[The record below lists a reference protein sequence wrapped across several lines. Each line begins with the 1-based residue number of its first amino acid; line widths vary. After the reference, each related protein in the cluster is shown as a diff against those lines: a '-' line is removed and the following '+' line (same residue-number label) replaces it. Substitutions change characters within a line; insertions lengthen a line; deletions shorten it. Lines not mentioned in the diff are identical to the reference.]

1 MTARVSPLA
10 PASIVVACLFPP
22 AGIVL
27 GHLALR
33 ATRPGRDRGRPAAI
47 VGTVLGYL
55 FTVVALAGIV
65 AMTMQLAQL
74 AGA

>member
-1 MTARVSPLA
+1 MAARITPLA
-10 PASIVVACLFPP
+10 PVSIVAACLFPP
-22 AGIVL
+22 AGILL

-47 VGTVLGYL
+47 VGTILGYV
-55 FTVVALAGIV
+55 FTAVSIVGIV
-65 AMTMQLAQL
+65 VMTMQYAQL